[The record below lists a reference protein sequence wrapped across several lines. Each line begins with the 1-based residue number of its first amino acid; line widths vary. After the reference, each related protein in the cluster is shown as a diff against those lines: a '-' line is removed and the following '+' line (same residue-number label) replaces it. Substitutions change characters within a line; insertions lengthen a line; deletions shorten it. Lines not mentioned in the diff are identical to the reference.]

1 MADEGYA
8 LPSSPAPVNHGR
20 TRASWVL
27 VILVLVGALTIGIGL
42 AIGNVPVWVA
52 GIIIALSGMVA
63 GVVMRGRG
71 LGQPVPERTR
81 TDWYGDRA

>member
-1 MADEGYA
+1 MGLLQPIAAWYLRQRTAPGRLPPSHYPVEGD
-8 LPSSPAPVNHGR
+8 
-20 TRASWVL
+20 
-27 VILVLVGALTIGIGL
+27 IGIGL